1 MREEACS
8 LQTSEVDGRKRSE
21 AQRVGALVINSPL
34 LPPLPPQVAALCYR
48 LMDAHDDES
57 VCTDKNELCT
67 LCFRKGTFVK
77 NFGKNHK
84 LRINKLVLQKNKEL
98 LLEGSPRENTTVL
111 TMAEMGDLVVTFV
124 FPSF

>member
-1 MREEACS
+1 M
-8 LQTSEVDGRKRSE
+8 
-21 AQRVGALVINSPL
+21 
-34 LPPLPPQVAALCYR
+34 
-48 LMDAHDDES
+48 
-57 VCTDKNELCT
+57 
-67 LCFRKGTFVK
+67 K